1 MESIHRGAI
10 AVVDERGELVGGAGD
25 PTVAVHLR
33 SAAKP
38 FQALA
43 VVESGAAEAFSVTDQ
58 ELAVMCASHAGEA
71 VHVRV
76 VTGLLERLGVSPS
89 ALVCGSPKHM
99 CSGKHVG
106 MVALALHLDAS
117 VEGYE
122 RVEHPAQQEVAKT
135 IRCLLARR
143 PDRSDRGGV
152 GSGRAAVGAIGPAS
166 PVSSACSPCPIFA
179 GIDGCGVPVVCLRLY
194 EAAWLYALLAAGAT
208 QALARVRDA
217 MLAHPELVAGDT
229 LLDTRVMRAAP
240 GQAAAKGGAEG
251 IQGLALLSS
260 SAPDSVGGAAIGC
273 VVKVEDGSARPLP
286 ALAALC
292 LRAHGL
298 EEAAAALERECPL
311 SIRSSTGKE
320 AGRLVVLLQPHDL
333 RRAAPRGAEQGD
345 ADPGG
350 AGPADVFAQR
360 SGRPFWSRRP
370 YPEAVKLTVGRGDEK
385 EVLRFLREE
394 WPAADEETFGRAVEW
409 IAQPFALVAR
419 RQRHTVAVLKGHFV
433 GGVGSVDEL
442 IVSRGQRGLG
452 VGSLLLDRFE
462 QEADKRGC
470 SVIVLRAVK
479 ESKAEKFYRGRGY
492 HRECVQYSYEFGYD
506 YVRLTRRLHKED
518 PC

>member
-25 PTVAVHLR
+25 PTLVVHLR

-71 VHVRV
+71 LHVRV

-89 ALVCGSPKHM
+89 ALVCGSPEHM
-99 CSGKHVG
+99 CSGKHAG
-106 MVALALHLDAS
+106 MVALALHLGAS

-143 PDRSDRGGV
+143 PDRSVRGGV
-152 GSGRAAVGAIGPAS
+152 GSGRV
-166 PVSSACSPCPIFA
+166 V
-179 GIDGCGVPVVCLRLY
+179 DGCGVPVVCLRLY

-251 IQGLALLSS
+251 IQGLALLSG
-260 SAPDSVGGAAIGC
+260 SALDSVGGAAIGC

-286 ALAALC
+286 ALATLC

-311 SIRSSTGKE
+311 SIESSTGQD
-320 AGRLVVLLQPHDL
+320 AARIVVLLQPRDL
-333 RRAAPRGAEQGD
+333 RRAAPRGAG
-345 ADPGG
+345 
-350 AGPADVFAQR
+350 
-360 SGRPFWSRRP
+360 GRPFGFRRS
-370 YPEAVKLTVGRGDEK
+370 YPEGMKLTVGRGDEK
-385 EVLRFLREE
+385 EVRRFLREE
-394 WPAADEETFGRAVEW
+394 WPAADEETFGRSVEW
-409 IAQPFALVAR
+409 IAQPFALIVR
-419 RQRHTVAVLKGHFV
+419 HQRHTAAVLKGHFV

-442 IVSRGQRGLG
+442 IVRRNQRGMG
-452 VGSLLLDRFE
+452 VGSMLLERFE

-470 SVIVLRAVK
+470 GVIVLRAVK
-479 ESKAEKFYRGRGY
+479 GSKAEEFYRGRGY